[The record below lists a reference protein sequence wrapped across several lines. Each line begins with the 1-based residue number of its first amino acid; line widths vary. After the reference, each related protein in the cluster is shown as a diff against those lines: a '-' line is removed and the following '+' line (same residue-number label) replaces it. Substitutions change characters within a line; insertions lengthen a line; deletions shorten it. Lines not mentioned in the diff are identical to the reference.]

1 MRFIA
6 LLIALGG
13 LGLGAYTVIEDLP
26 NYNYARGVWMS
37 MPNDYNNP
45 SYISASELRDH
56 YYNKMETQ
64 GIATIGA
71 AVLGLILSLIAMR
84 KQEGRGIAV
93 LALLA
98 SIGAG
103 VCGGIIGTSP
113 GIF

>member
-26 NYNYARGVWMS
+26 NYLSARSEWMSRDRNSPAYARAEA
-37 MPNDYNNP
+37 D
-45 SYISASELRDH
+45 RDH
-56 YYNKMETQ
+56 YFGKVETQ
-64 GIATIGA
+64 GIGTIA
-71 AVLGLILSLIAMR
+71 AAALGLILSLIAVR